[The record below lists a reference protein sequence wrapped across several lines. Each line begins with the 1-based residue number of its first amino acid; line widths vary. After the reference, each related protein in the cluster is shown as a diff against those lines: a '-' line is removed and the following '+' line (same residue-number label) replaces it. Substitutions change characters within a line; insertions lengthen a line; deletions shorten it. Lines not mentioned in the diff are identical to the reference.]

1 LATDVI
7 DKVGPGGHFLMEDH
21 TLRHMRSEFWR
32 PGLLNRDPLEIWQ
45 NKGAKPLRER
55 LNERVR
61 EILSEQFLEPLP
73 KETRE
78 RFSQIIAEAEKARL

>member
-1 LATDVI
+1 MD
-7 DKVGPGGHFLMEDH
+7 DH

-32 PGLLNRDPLEIWQ
+32 PGVLNRDPLETWQ

-61 EILSEQFLEPLP
+61 EILSEHGAEPLP
-73 KETRE
+73 EETRQ
-78 RFSQIIAEAEKARL
+78 RFARIIAEAEKVG